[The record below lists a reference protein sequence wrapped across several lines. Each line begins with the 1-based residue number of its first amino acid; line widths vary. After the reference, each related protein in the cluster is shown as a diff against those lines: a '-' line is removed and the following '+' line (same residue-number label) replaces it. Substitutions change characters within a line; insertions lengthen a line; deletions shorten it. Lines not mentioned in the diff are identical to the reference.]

1 MDNSGRGRVVLSV
14 VRHVR
19 KQHHRKRYE
28 EHGLLVKGSTHGGLN
43 LNEEA
48 DGSGEEVREVQPIR
62 RDRAKKKAFA
72 SSRFEYSSV
81 AGGGLVN
88 LKKENVTPVNSKI
101 AELSESRAELLN
113 RIQNLK
119 NDLQSWRSKLDT
131 QVKSYRDELS
141 DLKKTLNVEVD
152 QLRSEFQEL
161 RTTLQQQQEDVTV
174 SLKNLGDVS
183 GDVKDTEG
191 SKVEGETI

>member
-1 MDNSGRGRVVLSV
+1 MADNTDLAPLS
-14 VRHVR
+14 
-19 KQHHRKRYE
+19 
-28 EHGLLVKGSTHGGLN
+28 
-43 LNEEA
+43 
-48 DGSGEEVREVQPIR
+48 
-62 RDRAKKKAFA
+62 
-72 SSRFEYSSV
+72 
-81 AGGGLVN
+81 

-174 SLKNLGDVS
+174 SLKNLGLQDVS
-183 GDVKDTEG
+183 GDVKDAEG

>member
-1 MDNSGRGRVVLSV
+1 MASNTDS
-14 VRHVR
+14 
-19 KQHHRKRYE
+19 
-28 EHGLLVKGSTHGGLN
+28 
-43 LNEEA
+43 
-48 DGSGEEVREVQPIR
+48 
-62 RDRAKKKAFA
+62 A
-72 SSRFEYSSV
+72 SSPPAAAPLS
-81 AGGGLVN
+81 
-88 LKKENVTPVNSKI
+88 LKKENLTPINSKI
-101 AELSESRAELLN
+101 AELSESRSELLN

-174 SLKNLGDVS
+174 SLKNLGVRSLLLQDASEV
-183 GDVKDTEG
+183 VKD
-191 SKVEGETI
+191 SKVEGENM